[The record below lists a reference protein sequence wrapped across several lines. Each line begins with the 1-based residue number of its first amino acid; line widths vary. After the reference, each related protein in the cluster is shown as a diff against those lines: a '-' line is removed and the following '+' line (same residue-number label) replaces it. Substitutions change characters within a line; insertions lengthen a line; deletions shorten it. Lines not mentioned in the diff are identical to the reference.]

1 MSRVVVFGN
10 SKGGTGKSTLAL
22 HAAVAAMVRGL
33 RVATLD
39 LDPDQGTL
47 TRYVENRG
55 RLHPNLP
62 QTTHRRPAMGTEEAV
77 LASLLAELAADH
89 DLLVIDTPGAD
100 TPMARLGHAAADI
113 LVTPLNDSL
122 VDFDLLARV
131 DPESLRIER
140 PGIYAERVW
149 EAKKRRALQ
158 SGGSLDWVVLRNRLS
173 PLESRNSRA
182 MDGLL
187 KELERRIRCRILP
200 GLAER
205 VIYRELFLKGLTLLD
220 IRAEGSGVAMNL
232 SHVAARQELRTL
244 FEGIGL

>member
-22 HAAVAAMVRGL
+22 HAAVAALSRGL

-47 TRYVENRG
+47 SRYAENRS
-55 RLHPNLP
+55 RLHPDLP
-62 QTTHRRPAMGTEEAV
+62 QTTHHRPTVESAIEA
-77 LASLLAELAADH
+77 LLADLTIHH
-89 DLLVIDTPGAD
+89 DLVVIDTPGAD

-122 VDFDLLARV
+122 VDFDLLARG
-131 DPESLRIER
+131 DPQSLKIER

-149 EAKKRRALQ
+149 EAKKRRAQ
-158 SGGSLDWVVLRNRLS
+158 ADGGSLDWVVLRNRLS

-182 MDGLL
+182 MERLL

-205 VIYRELFLKGLTLLD
+205 VIYRELFLKGRTRLD
-220 IRAEGSGVAMNL
+220 LRAEGSGVALTL